1 MPASTPL
8 THRHRSG
15 DPVPSDP
22 SAAGCLGPDAGS
34 APDGDGPTGP
44 VSPAGPVGRL
54 AARIAGALTGR
65 RSAWVMLAVFVAL
78 LVAMAGGLRGAGPAA
93 GMDALPE
100 TSESSR
106 AAAIADT
113 MEGNR
118 YQPVFAVVTRD
129 DGAAL
134 TAEDTAAIETLT
146 ADLAEVSGR
155 DAVGPMPAEDGEADL
170 VMTTVDSEAD
180 KDAIDAMITDL
191 RAAADESAPE
201 QLTVSVTGGP
211 AVGSDIRGAFSGANF
226 TLLAVTI
233 AVVAVL
239 LLLTYRSPILWLVP
253 LSIVALAD
261 GAAGALISMLGEQFA
276 LAFDAGVISVLV
288 FGAGTNYALL
298 LISRY
303 REELRGHED
312 HRAALRT
319 AWIRTAPA
327 IIASNVTVVLALM
340 TLLAAV
346 MPATRGLGIAAAAGL
361 LVALVAVLFP
371 LTALLAV
378 VGRKVFWPFVPKADT
393 SADAATRRDDA
404 EHGPFAAVA
413 RTVTKRPAFAAV
425 ISVLIMAV
433 LATGLIGTRVGLS
446 QDEQFAS
453 ANESSTGFAAM
464 AEHYGAGES
473 APHQIVVHEDSA
485 EAAVTAAETVPGIDR
500 ASVTGTTPDGWAVLS
515 AVGTAQ
521 PESPAAI
528 DEAEG
533 LRDTLHDLS
542 GADALVGGTTASA
555 MDVRADSTRDLL
567 VVAPMILGV
576 VLLVLMVLL
585 RAVVAPL
592 VLLTVNVASSVAA
605 IGLGLWAGRLLFE
618 IPALDVTVPL
628 LAFLFLVALGVDYT
642 IFLVHRARHEAAE
655 HGTKQGM
662 VRAVGST
669 GVVITSAGVVLAA
682 VFAALG
688 VLPLVVLGQLGL
700 IVGLGVLLDTLLVRT
715 VLVPSLFALIGDRMW
730 WPSKPTA

>member
-261 GAAGALISMLGEQFA
+261 GAAGALTSMLGEQFA

-393 SADAATRRDDA
+393 SADAATRRDDT

-567 VVAPMILGV
+567 VVAPMILAV
-576 VLLVLMVLL
+576 VLIVLMGLL

-592 VLLTVNVASSVAA
+592 VLLTVNVVSSIAA

-655 HGTKQGM
+655 HGTKNGM